1 MIDYNGISVS
11 HEELIHDIIGHIYDA
26 ALDRSAWYTVLEA
39 IASLTASKSAILLY
53 QDHKPEHTSVL
64 SSYGFDAKW
73 LTLYDEEH
81 GAIDPVYE
89 IMVEAAVAGELVAI
103 SCVNR
108 DKGDMFCESRTYQEF
123 YKPQGVFHLAGTCL
137 IQQENSS
144 TWLGFQRT
152 KSAPEYQPDIL
163 SLVKKLVPHLQKA
176 LHIYRRHTE
185 AVVKNDAFASSTDTM
200 QMGAVFFNHQCQISY
215 CNKSAS
221 AIINQHPAIAMQ
233 NQHVFATIDECDKKL
248 RSAIIAASQANLD
261 GAFINSIAVGLKSPD
276 SLAILPVLITPIH
289 QSNFS
294 PYISEG
300 AIAAVMTLTDPDH
313 ILLTSPELL
322 STIYNLTK
330 SEADVAIALANAMSV
345 KDIAEEKGVQLTT
358 IRSQVQSIYAK
369 MDVKTQAQ
377 LIKTLLY
384 SPLTSTK

>member
-1 MIDYNGISVS
+1 MLDYNGISVN
-11 HEELIHDIIGHIYDA
+11 HEQLIHNIIGHIYDA
-26 ALDRSAWYTVLEA
+26 ALDRRAWYTVLEA

-53 QDHKPEHTSVL
+53 QDHKPEHMSVL

-89 IMVEAAVAGELVAI
+89 IMLEEAAAGELTAI
-103 SCVNR
+103 SCINKE
-108 DKGDMFCESRTYQEF
+108 DKFCGSRTYQEF

-137 IQQENSS
+137 IQNENSS

-152 KSAPEYQPDIL
+152 KSAPEYQPEIL

-176 LHIYRRHTE
+176 LHIYRTHTE
-185 AVVKNDAFASSTDTM
+185 AVVKNDAFASSIDTM
-200 QMGAVFFNHQCQISY
+200 QMGAVFFNHQCRISY

-221 AIINQHPAIAMQ
+221 AIINQHSAIAMQ
-233 NQHVFATIDECDKKL
+233 NQHVFATNDACNKIL
-248 RSAIIAASQANLD
+248 REAIVAASQANLD
-261 GAFINSIAVGLKSPD
+261 GAFINSVAIGLKSPD

-294 PYISEG
+294 PYISDG
-300 AIAAVMTLTDPDH
+300 AIAAVMTLTDPDQ

-322 STIYNLTK
+322 RTIYNLTK
-330 SEADVAIALANAMSV
+330 SEADVSISLANAMSV

-358 IRSQVQSIYAK
+358 IRSQVQSIYVK

-377 LIKTLLY
+377 LIKALLY
-384 SPLTSTK
+384 SPLASTK

>member
-1 MIDYNGISVS
+1 MHDYNGISS
-11 HEELIHDIIGHIYDA
+11 NHEQLIHDIIGHIYDA
-26 ALDRSAWYTVLEA
+26 ALDRSVWYAVLEA

-53 QDHKPEHTSVL
+53 QDHNPEHVGVL

-89 IMVEAAVAGELVAI
+89 IMEEGSTGELTAI
-103 SCVNR
+103 SCNNK
-108 DKGDMFCESRTYQEF
+108 DDQFCESRTYQEF
-123 YKPQGVFHLAGTCL
+123 YKPQGIFQLAGTCL
-137 IQQENSS
+137 IQNENSS
-144 TWLGFQRT
+144 TWLGFHRT
-152 KSAPEYQPDIL
+152 KSAPEYQTEIL
-163 SLVKKLVPHLQKA
+163 SLVKTLVPHLQKA
-176 LHIYRRHTE
+176 LHIYRAHTE
-185 AVVKNDAFASSTDTM
+185 AVVKNDAFASSIDTM
-200 QMGAVFFNHQCQISY
+200 QMGAVFFNHQSQISY

-233 NQHVFATIDECDKKL
+233 NQHIFATIDECNKKL
-248 RSAIIAASQANLD
+248 REAIIAASQANLD
-261 GAFINSIAVGLKSPD
+261 GTFINSIAIGLKSPD
-276 SLAILPVLITPIH
+276 SFVILPVLITPIH

-294 PYISEG
+294 PHISKG
-300 AIAAVMTLTDPDH
+300 AIAAVMTLTDPDQ

-322 STIYNLTK
+322 NTIYNLTK
-330 SEADVAIALANAMSV
+330 SEADVAISLANAMSV
-345 KDIAEEKGVQLTT
+345 KEIADEKSVQLTT

-369 MDVKTQAQ
+369 MGVKTQAQ